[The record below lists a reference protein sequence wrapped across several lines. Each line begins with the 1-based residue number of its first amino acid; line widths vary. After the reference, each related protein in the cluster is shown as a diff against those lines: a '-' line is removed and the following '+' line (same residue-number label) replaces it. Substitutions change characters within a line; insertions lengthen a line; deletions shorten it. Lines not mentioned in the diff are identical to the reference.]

1 MLLSGKTITNEEEA
15 LAVME
20 ILHKKGVS
28 TVILSRWVKANVK
41 EVPELINAS
50 SVPCSAL
57 SSEAVITWWG
67 WPAATR
73 PTPN

>member
-28 TVILSRWVKANVK
+28 TVILSRWAKAN
-41 EVPELINAS
+41 I
-50 SVPCSAL
+50 
-57 SSEAVITWWG
+57 
-67 WPAATR
+67 
-73 PTPN
+73 